1 MIEVYKN
8 KYIAKKAYI
17 KEKGQIGNF
26 LLIGI
31 TSSDAILFTEY
42 INGQIIEQIGFNV
55 SWFKE
60 KGAKINNL
68 EIDEFKRHDC
78 FDTYNKYLKIFG
90 EYEFQDE
97 MIEVPFVGIVFKVE
111 DEYKSLYLDSSIGAI
126 LRFSSE
132 TLEVER
138 ISKTSEFFFLNF
150 YKIRDKLIKLLFD
163 QYTYFKEEV
172 LDWELDEEEEL
183 EYPDI
188 LATEEVRKLVEF
200 KSIHF
205 YERENGIMI
214 QLDGD
219 CSWDPE
225 HGFTFRINENLEIEE
240 VHL

>member
-8 KYIAKKAYI
+8 RYIAKRAYV
-17 KEKGQIGNF
+17 KEKSQIGNY
-26 LLIGI
+26 LMIGI
-31 TSSDAILFTEY
+31 TSSDAIVFTEY
-42 INGQIIEQIGFNV
+42 INGQIIEQIGFDV

-60 KGAKINNL
+60 KGARINNL
-68 EIDEFKRHDC
+68 EIKEFQGHDC
-78 FDTYNKYLKIFG
+78 FDTFNNYLQIFG
-90 EYEFQDE
+90 EHEFKDQI
-97 MIEVPFVGIVFKVE
+97 IEIPIVGNIFKVE
-111 DEYKSLYLDSSIGAI
+111 DEYKSIYLDSSIGAI
-126 LRFSSE
+126 LRFSSQTIE
-132 TLEVER
+132 IDL

-163 QYTYFKEEV
+163 QYKYFKEEV
-172 LDWELDEEEEL
+172 LDWELDEDEEL

-188 LATEEVRKLVEF
+188 QTTEEVRKLVEF

-205 YERENGIMI
+205 YERENKIMI

-240 VHL
+240 VN